1 MSIMALTITRS
12 KRNSVDGSRI
22 TAYRTV
28 AFDNSYPAGGEP
40 FDANAQCGLKGVEE
54 VRIGAGLPAGFT
66 VRYDY
71 ANKKLQLFGEST
83 EASGAEVSPGTNPA
97 SETRPLTEFAN
108 TFDASGIDSLELIIK
123 GTRS

>member
-1 MSIMALTITRS
+1 MALTITRS

-28 AFDNSYPAGGEP
+28 AFTGTYPAGGEP
-40 FDANAQCGLKGVEE
+40 FDANAECGLKGVEE
-54 VRIGAGLPAGFT
+54 VRMGAGMPAGFT

-83 EASGAEVSPGTNPA
+83 LASGAEVSPVTDPA
-97 SETRPLTEFAN
+97 AEARPLEEFAN
-108 TFDASGIDSLELIIK
+108 AFDATGISALELIIK